1 MLNNFIDNNL
11 KWVHKPE
18 DFSISND
25 IVYKSEYAAAYMIL
39 FQFLKSFIFR
49 LAPFSIKYSV
59 TYLEF
64 LYIEYNK

>member
-25 IVYKSEYAAAYMIL
+25 KVNSKNDCNKLSSCRSSH
-39 FQFLKSFIFR
+39 K
-49 LAPFSIKYSV
+49 KYH
-59 TYLEF
+59 
-64 LYIEYNK
+64 